1 MAGSCRGSD
10 QFYQPYQ
17 FYNGGHQVTIKT
29 LGTIPACYV
38 MMALFADV
46 LDHLERKNGY
56 RSDGLSMSLYSI
68 ITVPAGGIMT
78 AVFNGLISLSGYQPP
93 QLVNGVMEAAV
104 QNDATKWV
112 IIMGFLGAEMIA
124 YAILAV
130 TTSFLKVEEEQK

>member
-1 MAGSCRGSD
+1 
-10 QFYQPYQ
+10 
-17 FYNGGHQVTIKT
+17 
-29 LGTIPACYV
+29 
-38 MMALFADV
+38 
-46 LDHLERKNGY
+46 
-56 RSDGLSMSLYSI
+56 MSLYSI

-130 TTSFLKVEEEQK
+130 TTSFLKVEEEQKEVQK